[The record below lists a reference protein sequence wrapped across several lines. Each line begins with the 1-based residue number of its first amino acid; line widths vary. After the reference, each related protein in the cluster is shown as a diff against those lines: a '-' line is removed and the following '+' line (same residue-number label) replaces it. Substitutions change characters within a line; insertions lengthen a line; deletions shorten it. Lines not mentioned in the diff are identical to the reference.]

1 MAGRLYCSIVR
12 RRSWLFWAFIAVV
25 LAGTVIYLPAELAR
39 RATAAD
45 EPVSFLSRPAEGWR
59 FLIAVAGDGD
69 SAAGT
74 PSKARRLALSAFDDG
89 NLRPAAVEL
98 LWLPDRHVRL
108 STMQGSRDLT
118 TNSRLVWNV
127 TGRVGASDR
136 LVSVGLIDFASGKV
150 IYDGRLAE
158 R

>member
-1 MAGRLYCSIVR
+1 M
-12 RRSWLFWAFIAVV
+12 FWAFIAVA

-45 EPVSFLSRPAEGWR
+45 EPVSFLARPAEGWR
-59 FLIAVAGDGD
+59 FLLAVAENGNA
-69 SAAGT
+69 AAGS
-74 PSKARRLALSAFDDG
+74 PSQARTLALRAFDDG
-89 NLRPAAVEL
+89 TVRPAAVEL
-98 LWLPDRHVRL
+98 FWLPDRHVRL
-108 STMQGSRDLT
+108 STMQGRRDLT

-127 TGRVGASDR
+127 TGRVGTSNR